1 VTGSSAHVSPELL
14 FVCFRRTV
22 SPSRAAAQHRALELL
37 EFVKKD
43 QLTPEQESELEHF
56 TELEYILQMAKA
68 RARRFSLRSKRRRSP
83 LYCLVSRPP
92 EPLADPVF
100 CPFSAAVQRKCPSK
114 HGVYRPSIQ
123 AHHE

>member
-1 VTGSSAHVSPELL
+1 MFGRSYFLSVFAGRSVHQEPPRS
-14 FVCFRRTV
+14 TV
-22 SPSRAAAQHRALELL
+22 PLSVL